1 MNKWYQPSSRK
12 DLKPIPWLAPDVI
25 ERLESLIQPDWEIL
39 EHGSGGSTLWFAER
53 AKSVT
58 AFEDDPDWQMIVR
71 SKAPENVTV
80 YSAVDGVSL
89 TFNNFDLCLIDGE
102 PVRHRV
108 RWIEDAV
115 QLVKPGGWVVLDN
128 ANRPEYAEE
137 RKALHALAV
146 EVQTYTNNDP
156 HTLYLV
162 TDFCRMPE
170 AELEAKPKRRSKK
183 ASK

>member
-58 AFEDDPDWQMIVR
+58 AIEIDPDWQMVVK
-71 SKAPENVTV
+71 SKAPENVTID
-80 YSAVDGVSL
+80 SICKADKKC
-89 TFNNFDLCLIDGE
+89 DLLLIDGE
-102 PVRHRV
+102 PVKTRAM
-108 RWIEDAV
+108 WIDMAPN
-115 QLVKPGGWVVLDN
+115 LVKPGGWVVLDN

-137 RKALHALAV
+137 RKALHALAA

-170 AELEAKPKRRSKK
+170 AEAKPKRRDKKK
-183 ASK
+183 AGE